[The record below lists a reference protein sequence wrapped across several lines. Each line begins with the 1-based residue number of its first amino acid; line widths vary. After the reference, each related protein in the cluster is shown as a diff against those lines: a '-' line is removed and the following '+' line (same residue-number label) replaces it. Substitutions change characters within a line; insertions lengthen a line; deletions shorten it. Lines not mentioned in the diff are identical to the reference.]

1 MLAIREIVNRD
12 IFQGYDI
19 PKEFGENFE
28 MILVPLDEN
37 IQNEQFLAA
46 TYNNTIEENS
56 TEDKIWMKYQEE
68 NGFSKNIL
76 AQESEDVWND
86 I

>member
-1 MLAIREIVNRD
+1 MQAIREIVTRD
-12 IFQGYDI
+12 IFKNFNI
-19 PKEFGENFE
+19 PEEFGDEFE
-28 MILVPLDEN
+28 MILVPV
-37 IQNEQFLAA
+37 
-46 TYNNTIEENS
+46 NTIAAS
-56 TEDKIWMKYQEE
+56 KKKDAILMKYQSD